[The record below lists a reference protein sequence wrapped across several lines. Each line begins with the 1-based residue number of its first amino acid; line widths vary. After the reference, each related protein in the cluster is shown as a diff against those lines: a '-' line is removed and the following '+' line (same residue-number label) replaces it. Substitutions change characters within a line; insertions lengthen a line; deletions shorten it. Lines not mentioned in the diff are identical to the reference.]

1 MNFFTRRNVSKLV
14 GPLVSLQ
21 HPTSFEA
28 EQYRRLRHR
37 VEHLSRARG
46 VRVIAVTSAVAS
58 DGKTLTGINLAAAL
72 AQAPKS
78 RILLIDADLRRPSV
92 ARQLHLPE
100 DHPGGLPAALEAPKG
115 RLQDFVQRIADTNL
129 YVLPCPRSEAGVYE
143 VLTSPRLLELLG
155 EARRLY
161 DYVVVDTPPIIP
173 VPDGALLGRAVDGY
187 LVIVAAHSTPRKLL
201 GETLNSLEPSS
212 VIGLV
217 FNGDDRPLFGYY
229 RSRYRNYFQSYT
241 DSLDRATA

>member
-1 MNFFTRRNVSKLV
+1 MGLFTRHVSRLV

-37 VEHLSRARG
+37 IEYLSRTRG
-46 VRVIAVTSAVAS
+46 LRVAAVTSAVAS
-58 DGKTLTGINLAAAL
+58 DGKTLTAINLAGSL
-72 AQAPKS
+72 AQAPGT

-92 ARQLHLPE
+92 AKQLRLSE
-100 DHPGGLPAALEAPKG
+100 EETGGLPAALQAPKG
-115 RLQDFVQRIADTNL
+115 RLQEFVQRIPETNL
-129 YVLPCPRSEAGVYE
+129 SVLTCPRSEAGVYE
-143 VLTSPRLLELLG
+143 VLTSPRLIELLA
-155 EARRLY
+155 EARRQY
-161 DYVVVDTPPIIP
+161 DFVVVDTPPIIP
-173 VPDGALLGRAVDGY
+173 VPDGALLGRAIDGY
-187 LVIVAAHSTPRKLL
+187 LIVVAAHSTPRKLL
-201 GETLNSLEPSS
+201 AETLNSLEPSS

-229 RSRYRNYFQSYT
+229 RSRYRNYFRSYT